1 MDTPCEKIINDEEIR
16 ELCVSLQNFIFEM
29 ILKALEYK
37 RVLLEG
43 GRLMFLV
50 IERSGIFKPEVIKSA
65 S

>member
-1 MDTPCEKIINDEEIR
+1 MDTHCEKIINDEEIR
-16 ELCVSLQNFIFEM
+16 ELSVWLQNFIFEM

-50 IERSGIFKPEVIKSA
+50 IKRSGIFKPEVIKSA